1 MTGKEKFELIN
12 LRQRVLSQRDE
23 IKSQVMIK
31 RELRRALR
39 YLMEHPDQKCMFCQK
54 ADADMCEKCD
64 PILIDRL
71 R

>member
-12 LRQRVLSQRDE
+12 LRQRALSQREE

-39 YLMEHPDQKCMFCQK
+39 YLMEHPDKKCMFCQK